1 MLRVILLL
9 VLMTGSHAALANKV
23 KEKPFYGEEI
33 KVKAAIPLD
42 TVLQNYAQYENSD
55 VVMEAKVA
63 KVCQKKGCWMT
74 LEGSE
79 KTFRVTFHN
88 YGFFVPASLMGKKVW
103 VQGPLKRT
111 ELSIE
116 DTKHYL
122 ADAGASKEKIAAV
135 TKPSFEYSIVAK
147 GVRAV
152 D

>member
-1 MLRVILLL
+1 MVKVIFVFMLMMSGNAVF
-9 VLMTGSHAALANKV
+9 ANNV
-23 KEKPFYGEEI
+23 AEKPFYGEEI
-33 KVKAAIPLD
+33 KAKKAVPLES
-42 TVLQNYAQYENSD
+42 VLQNYAKYENKD

-88 YGFFVPASLMGKKVW
+88 YGFFVPATLIGKKVW
-103 VQGPLKRT
+103 VKGPLKRA
-111 ELSIE
+111 ELSIA

-122 ADAGASKEKIAAV
+122 EDAGASKEKIAAV

-147 GVRAV
+147 GVKALN
-152 D
+152 